1 MATLLT
7 HAFVGATLADIK
19 RPSAQLTR
27 LWIVAALCSM
37 LPDVDVIGFAFGIR
51 YGDLWGHRGMTHS
64 LLFAAV
70 IGFAVAL
77 FVSERGKT
85 IITGI
90 WLFLITAS
98 HGVLDAMTSGGLGVA
113 FFSPFDRHRYF
124 FPWRPIAVS
133 PIGTHGLASARM
145 AHIMIT
151 EFHWLWIPITVVWLM
166 AHSLRRKGSN
176 QNLGQS

>member
-1 MATLLT
+1 MPSIPT
-7 HAFVGATLADIK
+7 HFLVGAALGQA
-19 RPSAQLTR
+19 AGAR
-27 LWIVAALCSM
+27 LRSDWRFWAAALVCSA

-85 IITGI
+85 IITGF

-98 HGVLDAMTSGGLGVA
+98 HGVLDAFTSRGLCVA
-113 FFSPFDRHRYF
+113 FFSLFHRHRY
-124 FPWRPIAVS
+124 
-133 PIGTHGLASARM
+133 L
-145 AHIMIT
+145 
-151 EFHWLWIPITVVWLM
+151 LL
-166 AHSLRRKGSN
+166 
-176 QNLGQS
+176 

>member
-1 MATLLT
+1 MYFLSKTR
-7 HAFVGATLADIK
+7 HAAFLGATLADIK

-98 HGVLDAMTSGGLGVA
+98 
-113 FFSPFDRHRYF
+113 
-124 FPWRPIAVS
+124 
-133 PIGTHGLASARM
+133 
-145 AHIMIT
+145 
-151 EFHWLWIPITVVWLM
+151 
-166 AHSLRRKGSN
+166 
-176 QNLGQS
+176 